1 MAKLTNN
8 RAKAAIAKEQKRLD
22 AIQKKMETQRKK
34 EEFGESW
41 KYSLKDE
48 HKQALKEIVGDFG
61 TPNLVDS
68 VDYNSFFDPINFYKE
83 EDGSVRQLDYK
94 KYLEY
99 EEAYQ
104 EVIDDCDKIIN
115 DEIDTSN
122 DSAKEQL
129 STHLTKKT
137 EKKKSKP
144 KIPEY
149 LQKLYQNWTKYFNRF
164 VPLYDKYVCSCCGKA
179 LPQDKYFL
187 AYNEGNL
194 GRIEA
199 NGKMHTHICMDCCKN
214 LYEYLF
220 YEKADK
226 DGEKAMKWLCSYLNI
241 YYDDVSYLKAKKTME
256 EKDRKTHIVEEYMS
270 VISRSATLK
279 GKVFLES
286 PDIDVN
292 QNKGDSKADKII
304 NSNTGNVPEDLEEE
318 WSKADLEAKRQV
330 IKMVGY
336 DPFYFEIEKDRKILY
351 KDLLGMMEQGM
362 ELDGLKV
369 QAAIQIVL
377 SFKNIRELNEK
388 YRKKSDEDAP
398 VSELKALSELKK
410 KELETITSF
419 SRDNGFGE
427 RYAISKAKGENT
439 FSGIMAKM
447 NEMKYENAILNMY
460 DVETSKSIN
469 QAADASFAAIFN
481 QLSMSEAEVYKTCQ
495 DQLKKLLSLQ
505 RENATLTE
513 NLRLAKREL
522 AEKKL
527 EEEKRQ
533 YDKEN
538 GDDGDSWGG
547 Y

>member
-199 NGKMHTHICMDCCKN
+199 NGKMHTHICMYCCKN

-538 GDDGDSWGG
+538 GDDGDNWGG

>member
-8 RAKAAIAKEQKRLD
+8 RVKAAIAKEQKRLD

-538 GDDGDSWGG
+538 GDDGDNWGG

>member
-1 MAKLTNN
+1 MAKLTNA
-8 RAKAAIAKEQKRLD
+8 RAKANIAKEQKRLD
-22 AIQKKMETQRKK
+22 AIQKKLETQRKK

-48 HKQALKEIVGDFG
+48 HKQALKEIVGDIG
-61 TPNLVDS
+61 TPSLKDT
-68 VDYNSFFDPINFYKE
+68 VDYNTFFDPINFYKD
-83 EDGSVRQLDYK
+83 EDGTVRQLDYK
-94 KYLEY
+94 KYTEY

-104 EVIDDCDKIIN
+104 EIIDDCDKVIN
-115 DEIDTSN
+115 DEIDTSK
-122 DSAKEQL
+122 DSASDQL
-129 STHLTKKT
+129 SEQLTKKR
-137 EKKKSKP
+137 EKRREKP
-144 KIPEY
+144 KLPEY
-149 LQKLYQNWTKYFNRF
+149 LQKLYQSWMKYFNRF
-164 VPLYDKYVCSCCGKA
+164 IPLYDKYVCSCCGKA
-179 LPQDKYFL
+179 LPQEKYFL

-194 GRIEA
+194 GRIEP
-199 NGKMHTHICMDCCKN
+199 NGRMHTHICIDCCKN

-220 YEKADK
+220 YEKAEK

-241 YYDDVSYLKAKKTME
+241 YYDDVSYFKAKKAME
-256 EKDRKTHIVEEYMS
+256 EKDRKTHIVEEYMN

-286 PDIDVN
+286 PDVDVSQN
-292 QNKGDSKADKII
+292 QGDSKADKII
-304 NSNTGNVPEDLEEE
+304 NSKTGNVPEDLEEE

-336 DPFYFEIEKDRKILY
+336 DPFYFEVEKDRKILY

-388 YRKKSDEDAP
+388 YRKKSDTDAP

-495 DQLKKLLSLQ
+495 DQLKKLLALQ

-533 YDKEN
+533 YDKEH
-538 GDDGDSWGG
+538 DEDGGSWGG

>member
-8 RAKAAIAKEQKRLD
+8 RAKATIAKEQKRLD

-68 VDYNSFFDPINFYKE
+68 VDYNIFFDPINFYKE

-115 DEIDTSN
+115 DEIDTSS

-129 STHLTKKT
+129 NTHLTKKT

-241 YYDDVSYLKAKKTME
+241 YYDDVSYFKAKKTME
-256 EKDRKTHIVEEYMS
+256 ENDRKTHIVEEYMN

-286 PDIDVN
+286 PDVDVN
-292 QNKGDSKADKII
+292 QNQGDSKADKII

-318 WSKADLEAKRQV
+318 WSKTDLEAKRQV

-336 DPFYFEIEKDRKILY
+336 DPFYFEVEKDRKILY

-388 YRKKSDEDAP
+388 YRKKSDTDAP

-495 DQLKKLLSLQ
+495 DQLKKLLALQ

-533 YDKEN
+533 YDKEH
-538 GDDGDSWGG
+538 GDDGDNWSG

>member
-1 MAKLTNN
+1 MAKLTNA
-8 RAKAAIAKEQKRLD
+8 RAKANIAKEQKRLD
-22 AIQKKMETQRKK
+22 AIQKKLETQRKK

-48 HKQALKEIVGDFG
+48 HKQALKEIVGDIG
-61 TPNLVDS
+61 TPSLKDT
-68 VDYNSFFDPINFYKE
+68 VDYNTFFDPINFYKD
-83 EDGSVRQLDYK
+83 EDGTVRQLDYK
-94 KYLEY
+94 KYTEY

-104 EVIDDCDKIIN
+104 EIIDDCDKVIN
-115 DEIDTSN
+115 DEIDTSK
-122 DSAKEQL
+122 DSASDQL
-129 STHLTKKT
+129 SEQLTKKK
-137 EKKKSKP
+137 EKRKEKP
-144 KIPEY
+144 KLPEY
-149 LQKLYQNWTKYFNRF
+149 LQKLYQSWMKYFNRF
-164 VPLYDKYVCSCCGKA
+164 IPLYDKYVCSCCGKA
-179 LPQDKYFL
+179 LPQEKYFL

-194 GRIEA
+194 GRIEP
-199 NGKMHTHICMDCCKN
+199 NGRMHTHICIDCCKN

-241 YYDDVSYLKAKKTME
+241 YYDDVSYFKAKKAME
-256 EKDRKTHIVEEYMS
+256 EKDRKTHIVEEYMN

-286 PDIDVN
+286 PDVDVSQN
-292 QNKGDSKADKII
+292 QGDSKADKII
-304 NSNTGNVPEDLEEE
+304 NSKTGNVPEDLEEE

-336 DPFYFEIEKDRKILY
+336 DPFYFEVEKDRKILY

-388 YRKKSDEDAP
+388 YRKKSDTDAP

-495 DQLKKLLSLQ
+495 DQLKKLLALQ

-533 YDKEN
+533 YDKEH
-538 GDDGDSWGG
+538 DEDGGSWGG

>member
-1 MAKLTNN
+1 MAKLTNA
-8 RAKAAIAKEQKRLD
+8 RAKANIAKEQKRLD
-22 AIQKKMETQRKK
+22 AIQKKLETQRKK

-48 HKQALKEIVGDFG
+48 HKQALKEIVGDIG
-61 TPNLVDS
+61 TPSLKDT
-68 VDYNSFFDPINFYKE
+68 VDYNTFFDPINFYKD
-83 EDGSVRQLDYK
+83 EDGTVRQLDYK
-94 KYLEY
+94 RYTEY

-104 EVIDDCDKIIN
+104 EIIDDCDKVIN
-115 DEIDTSN
+115 DEIDTSK
-122 DSAKEQL
+122 DSASDQL
-129 STHLTKKT
+129 SEQLTKKR
-137 EKKKSKP
+137 EKRREKP
-144 KIPEY
+144 KLPEY
-149 LQKLYQNWTKYFNRF
+149 LQKLYQSWMKYFNRF

-179 LPQDKYFL
+179 LPQEKYFL

-194 GRIEA
+194 GRIEP
-199 NGKMHTHICMDCCKN
+199 NGRMHTHICIDCCKN

-220 YEKADK
+220 YEKAEK

-241 YYDDVSYLKAKKTME
+241 YYDDVSYFKAKKAME
-256 EKDRKTHIVEEYMS
+256 EKDRKTHIVEEYMN

-286 PDIDVN
+286 PDVDVSQN
-292 QNKGDSKADKII
+292 QGDSKADKII
-304 NSNTGNVPEDLEEE
+304 NSKTGNVPEDLEEE

-336 DPFYFEIEKDRKILY
+336 DPFYFEVEKDRKILY

-388 YRKKSDEDAP
+388 YRKKSDTDAP

-410 KELETITSF
+410 KELETITNF

-495 DQLKKLLSLQ
+495 DQLKKLLALQ

-533 YDKEN
+533 YDKEH
-538 GDDGDSWGG
+538 DEDGGSWSG

>member
-336 DPFYFEIEKDRKILY
+336 DPFYFEVEKDRKILY

-495 DQLKKLLSLQ
+495 DQLKKLLALQ

-533 YDKEN
+533 YDKEH
-538 GDDGDSWGG
+538 DEDGGSWSG

>member
-137 EKKKSKP
+137 EKKKSRP

-194 GRIEA
+194 GRIEP

-241 YYDDVSYLKAKKTME
+241 YYDDVSYFKAKKTME

-286 PDIDVN
+286 PDVDVN

-336 DPFYFEIEKDRKILY
+336 DPFYFEIEQDRKILY

-495 DQLKKLLSLQ
+495 DQLKKILVLQ

-533 YDKEN
+533 YDKEH

>member
-199 NGKMHTHICMDCCKN
+199 NGKMHTHICMDCCKI

-533 YDKEN
+533 YDKEH

>member
-194 GRIEA
+194 GRIEP

-226 DGEKAMKWLCSYLNI
+226 DGEKAMKWLCSYINI
-241 YYDDVSYLKAKKTME
+241 YYDDVSYFKAKKTME

-286 PDIDVN
+286 PDVDVN

-460 DVETSKSIN
+460 DIETSKSIN

-505 RENATLTE
+505 RENATLAE

-538 GDDGDSWGG
+538 GDDGESWGG

>member
-8 RAKAAIAKEQKRLD
+8 RVKAAIVKEQKRLD
-22 AIQKKMETQRKK
+22 AIQKKMEAQRKK

-199 NGKMHTHICMDCCKN
+199 NGKMHTHICIDCCKN

-286 PDIDVN
+286 PDVDVN
-292 QNKGDSKADKII
+292 QNKGDSKSDKII

-495 DQLKKLLSLQ
+495 DQLKKILVLQ
-505 RENATLTE
+505 RENATLAE

-533 YDKEN
+533 YDKEH

>member
-1 MAKLTNN
+1 MAKLTNA
-8 RAKAAIAKEQKRLD
+8 RAKANIAKEQKRLD
-22 AIQKKMETQRKK
+22 AIQKKLETQRKK

-48 HKQALKEIVGDFG
+48 HKQALKEIVGDIG
-61 TPNLVDS
+61 TPSLKDT
-68 VDYNSFFDPINFYKE
+68 VDYNTFFDPINFYKD
-83 EDGSVRQLDYK
+83 EDGTVRQLDYK
-94 KYLEY
+94 RYTEY

-104 EVIDDCDKIIN
+104 EIIDDCDKVIN
-115 DEIDTSN
+115 DEIDTSK
-122 DSAKEQL
+122 DSASDQL
-129 STHLTKKT
+129 SEQLTKKR
-137 EKKKSKP
+137 EKRREKP
-144 KIPEY
+144 KLPEY
-149 LQKLYQNWTKYFNRF
+149 LQKLYQSWMKYFNRF
-164 VPLYDKYVCSCCGKA
+164 IPLYDKYVCSCCGKA
-179 LPQDKYFL
+179 LPQEKYFL

-194 GRIEA
+194 GRIEP
-199 NGKMHTHICMDCCKN
+199 NGRMHTHICIDCCKN

-220 YEKADK
+220 YEKAEK

-241 YYDDVSYLKAKKTME
+241 YYDDVSYFKAKKAME
-256 EKDRKTHIVEEYMS
+256 EKDRKTHIVEEYMN

-286 PDIDVN
+286 PDVDVSQN
-292 QNKGDSKADKII
+292 QGDSKADKII
-304 NSNTGNVPEDLEEE
+304 NSKTGNVPEDLEEE

-336 DPFYFEIEKDRKILY
+336 DPFYFEVEKDRKILY

-388 YRKKSDEDAP
+388 YRKKSDTDAP

-495 DQLKKLLSLQ
+495 DQLKKLLALQ

-533 YDKEN
+533 YDKEH
-538 GDDGDSWGG
+538 DEDGGSWGG

>member
-8 RAKAAIAKEQKRLD
+8 RVKAAIAKEQKRLD
-22 AIQKKMETQRKK
+22 AIQKKMEAQRKK

-137 EKKKSKP
+137 EKKKSGP

-194 GRIEA
+194 GRIEP

-241 YYDDVSYLKAKKTME
+241 YYDDVSYFKAKKTME

-286 PDIDVN
+286 PDVDVN

-495 DQLKKLLSLQ
+495 DQLKKILVLQ
-505 RENATLTE
+505 RENATLAE

-533 YDKEN
+533 YDKEH

>member
-68 VDYNSFFDPINFYKE
+68 VDYNTFFDPINFYKE

-199 NGKMHTHICMDCCKN
+199 NGKMHTHICIDCCKN

-226 DGEKAMKWLCSYLNI
+226 DGEKAMKWICSYLNI
-241 YYDDVSYLKAKKTME
+241 YFDDVSYFKAKKTME

-286 PDIDVN
+286 PDVDVN

>member
-8 RAKAAIAKEQKRLD
+8 RVKAAIAKEQKRLD

-388 YRKKSDEDAP
+388 YRKKSDEDAS

-538 GDDGDSWGG
+538 GDDGDNWGG

>member
-241 YYDDVSYLKAKKTME
+241 YYDDVSYFKAKKTME

-286 PDIDVN
+286 PDVDVN
-292 QNKGDSKADKII
+292 QNQGESKADKII

-538 GDDGDSWGG
+538 GDDGDNWGG

>member
-122 DSAKEQL
+122 DSVKEQL
-129 STHLTKKT
+129 STHLTKKI

-164 VPLYDKYVCSCCGKA
+164 VPLYDKYICSCCGKA

-241 YYDDVSYLKAKKTME
+241 YYDDVSYFKAKKTME

-538 GDDGDSWGG
+538 GDDGDNWGG

>member
-8 RAKAAIAKEQKRLD
+8 RAKATIAKEQKRLD

-68 VDYNSFFDPINFYKE
+68 VDYNIFFDPINFYKE

-115 DEIDTSN
+115 DEIDTSS

-129 STHLTKKT
+129 NTHLTKKT

-241 YYDDVSYLKAKKTME
+241 YYDDVSYFKAKKTME
-256 EKDRKTHIVEEYMS
+256 ENDRKTHIVEEYMN

-286 PDIDVN
+286 PDVDVN
-292 QNKGDSKADKII
+292 QNQGDSKADKII

-336 DPFYFEIEKDRKILY
+336 DPFYFEVEKDRKILY

-388 YRKKSDEDAP
+388 YRKKSDTDAP

-495 DQLKKLLSLQ
+495 DQLKKLLALQ

-533 YDKEN
+533 YDKEH
-538 GDDGDSWGG
+538 GDDGDNWSG

>member
-8 RAKAAIAKEQKRLD
+8 RAKATIAKEQKRLD

-226 DGEKAMKWLCSYLNI
+226 DGEKAMKWFCSYLNI

-256 EKDRKTHIVEEYMS
+256 EKDRKTHIVEEYMG

-286 PDIDVN
+286 PDVNVN
-292 QNKGDSKADKII
+292 QNQGDSKADKII
-304 NSNTGNVPEDLEEE
+304 NSNTGNVPEDLEEQ

-533 YDKEN
+533 YDKEH

>member
-1 MAKLTNN
+1 MAKLTNA
-8 RAKAAIAKEQKRLD
+8 RAKANIAKEQKRLD
-22 AIQKKMETQRKK
+22 AIQKKLETQRKK

-48 HKQALKEIVGDFG
+48 HKQALKEIVGDIG
-61 TPNLVDS
+61 TPSLKDT
-68 VDYNSFFDPINFYKE
+68 VDYNTFFDPINFYKD
-83 EDGSVRQLDYK
+83 EDGTVRQLDYK
-94 KYLEY
+94 KYTEY

-104 EVIDDCDKIIN
+104 EIIDDCDRVIN
-115 DEIDTSN
+115 DEIDTSK
-122 DSAKEQL
+122 DSASDQL
-129 STHLTKKT
+129 SEQLTKKKET
-137 EKKKSKP
+137 RKEKP
-144 KIPEY
+144 KLPEY
-149 LQKLYQNWTKYFNRF
+149 LQKLYQSWMKYFNRF
-164 VPLYDKYVCSCCGKA
+164 IPLYDKYVCSCCGKA
-179 LPQDKYFL
+179 LPQEKYFL

-194 GRIEA
+194 GRIEP
-199 NGKMHTHICMDCCKN
+199 NGRMHTHICIDCCKN

-241 YYDDVSYLKAKKTME
+241 YYDDVSYFKAKKAME
-256 EKDRKTHIVEEYMS
+256 EKDRKTHIVEEYMN

-286 PDIDVN
+286 PDVDVSQN
-292 QNKGDSKADKII
+292 QGDSKADKII
-304 NSNTGNVPEDLEEE
+304 NSKTGNVPEDLEEE

-336 DPFYFEIEKDRKILY
+336 DPFYFEVEKDRKILY

-388 YRKKSDEDAP
+388 YRKKSDTDAP

-495 DQLKKLLSLQ
+495 DQLKKLLALQ

-533 YDKEN
+533 YDKEH
-538 GDDGDSWGG
+538 DEDGGSWGG

>member
-22 AIQKKMETQRKK
+22 AIQKKIETQRKK

-68 VDYNSFFDPINFYKE
+68 VDYNTFFDPINFYKE

-220 YEKADK
+220 YEKANK

-241 YYDDVSYLKAKKTME
+241 YYDDVSYFKAKKTME

-286 PDIDVN
+286 PDVDVN

-427 RYAISKAKGENT
+427 RYAIGKAKGENT

-538 GDDGDSWGG
+538 GDDGDNWGG

>member
-199 NGKMHTHICMDCCKN
+199 NGKMHTHICMNCCKN

-256 EKDRKTHIVEEYMS
+256 EKDNTTHIVEEYMS

-538 GDDGDSWGG
+538 GDDGDNWGG

>member
-1 MAKLTNN
+1 MAKLTND
-8 RAKAAIAKEQKRLD
+8 RAKANIAKEQKRLD
-22 AIQKKMETQRKK
+22 AIQKKLETQRKK

-48 HKQALKEIVGDFG
+48 HKQALKEIVGDIG
-61 TPNLVDS
+61 TPSLKDT
-68 VDYNSFFDPINFYKE
+68 VDYNTFFDPINFYKD
-83 EDGSVRQLDYK
+83 EDGTVRQLDYK
-94 KYLEY
+94 RYTEY

-104 EVIDDCDKIIN
+104 EIIDDCDKVIN
-115 DEIDTSN
+115 DEIDTSK
-122 DSAKEQL
+122 DSASDQL
-129 STHLTKKT
+129 SEQLTKKR
-137 EKKKSKP
+137 EKRREKP
-144 KIPEY
+144 KLPEY
-149 LQKLYQNWTKYFNRF
+149 LQKLYQSWMKYFNRF

-179 LPQDKYFL
+179 LPQEKYFL

-194 GRIEA
+194 GRIEP
-199 NGKMHTHICMDCCKN
+199 NGRMHTHICIDCCKN

-220 YEKADK
+220 YEKAEK

-241 YYDDVSYLKAKKTME
+241 YYDDVSYFKAKKAME
-256 EKDRKTHIVEEYMS
+256 EKDRKTHIVEEYMN

-286 PDIDVN
+286 PDVDVSQN
-292 QNKGDSKADKII
+292 QGDSKADKII
-304 NSNTGNVPEDLEEE
+304 NSKTGNVPEDLEEE

-336 DPFYFEIEKDRKILY
+336 DPFYFEVEKDRKILY

-388 YRKKSDEDAP
+388 YRKKSDTDAP

-495 DQLKKLLSLQ
+495 DQLKKLLALQ

-533 YDKEN
+533 YDKEH
-538 GDDGDSWGG
+538 DEDGGSWGG

>member
-68 VDYNSFFDPINFYKE
+68 VDYNTFFDPINFYKE

-122 DSAKEQL
+122 DSTKEQL

-199 NGKMHTHICMDCCKN
+199 NGKMHTHICIDCCKN

-241 YYDDVSYLKAKKTME
+241 YYDDVSYFKAKKTME

-286 PDIDVN
+286 PDVDVN

-388 YRKKSDEDAP
+388 YRKKSDADAP

-533 YDKEN
+533 YDKEH

>member
-241 YYDDVSYLKAKKTME
+241 YYDDVSYFKAKKTME

-286 PDIDVN
+286 PDVDVN

-460 DVETSKSIN
+460 DIETSKSIN

>member
-194 GRIEA
+194 GRIEP

-241 YYDDVSYLKAKKTME
+241 YYDDVSYFKAKKTME

-286 PDIDVN
+286 PDVDVN

-330 IKMVGY
+330 IKMVCY

-495 DQLKKLLSLQ
+495 DQLKKILVLQ

-533 YDKEN
+533 YDKEH

>member
-1 MAKLTNN
+1 MAKLTNA
-8 RAKAAIAKEQKRLD
+8 RAKANIAKEQKRLD
-22 AIQKKMETQRKK
+22 AIQKKLETQRKK

-48 HKQALKEIVGDFG
+48 HKQALKEIVGDIG
-61 TPNLVDS
+61 TPSLKDT
-68 VDYNSFFDPINFYKE
+68 VDYNTFFDPINFYKD
-83 EDGSVRQLDYK
+83 EDGTVRQLDYK
-94 KYLEY
+94 KYTEY

-104 EVIDDCDKIIN
+104 EIIDDCDKVIN
-115 DEIDTSN
+115 DEIDTSK
-122 DSAKEQL
+122 DSASDQL
-129 STHLTKKT
+129 SEQLTKKK
-137 EKKKSKP
+137 EKRKEKP
-144 KIPEY
+144 RLPEY
-149 LQKLYQNWTKYFNRF
+149 LQKLYQSWMKYFNRF
-164 VPLYDKYVCSCCGKA
+164 IPLYDKYVCSCCGKA
-179 LPQDKYFL
+179 LPQEKYFL

-194 GRIEA
+194 GRIEP
-199 NGKMHTHICMDCCKN
+199 NGRMHTHICIDCCKN

-241 YYDDVSYLKAKKTME
+241 YYDDVSYFKAKKAME
-256 EKDRKTHIVEEYMS
+256 EKDRKTHIVEEYMN

-286 PDIDVN
+286 PDVDVSQN
-292 QNKGDSKADKII
+292 QGDSKADKII
-304 NSNTGNVPEDLEEE
+304 NSKTGNVPEDLEEE

-336 DPFYFEIEKDRKILY
+336 DPFYFEVEKDRKILY

-388 YRKKSDEDAP
+388 YRKKSDTDAP

-495 DQLKKLLSLQ
+495 DQLKKLLALQ

-533 YDKEN
+533 YDKEH
-538 GDDGDSWGG
+538 DEDGGSWGG

>member
-1 MAKLTNN
+1 MAKLTNA
-8 RAKAAIAKEQKRLD
+8 RAKANIAKEQKRLD
-22 AIQKKMETQRKK
+22 AIQKKLETQRKK

-48 HKQALKEIVGDFG
+48 HKQALKEIVGDIG
-61 TPNLVDS
+61 TPSLKDT
-68 VDYNSFFDPINFYKE
+68 VDYNTFFDPINFYKD
-83 EDGSVRQLDYK
+83 EDGTVRQLDYK
-94 KYLEY
+94 KYTEY

-104 EVIDDCDKIIN
+104 EIIDDCDKVIN
-115 DEIDTSN
+115 DEIDTSK
-122 DSAKEQL
+122 DSASDQL
-129 STHLTKKT
+129 SEQLTKKK
-137 EKKKSKP
+137 EKRKEKTKL
-144 KIPEY
+144 PEY
-149 LQKLYQNWTKYFNRF
+149 LQKLYQSWMKYFNRF
-164 VPLYDKYVCSCCGKA
+164 IPLYDKYVCSCCGKA
-179 LPQDKYFL
+179 LPQEKYFL

-194 GRIEA
+194 GRIEP
-199 NGKMHTHICMDCCKN
+199 NGRMHTHICIDCCKN

-241 YYDDVSYLKAKKTME
+241 YYDDVSYFKAKKAME
-256 EKDRKTHIVEEYMS
+256 EKDRKTHIVEEYMN

-286 PDIDVN
+286 PDVDVSQN
-292 QNKGDSKADKII
+292 QGDSKADKII
-304 NSNTGNVPEDLEEE
+304 NSKTGNVPEDLEEE

-336 DPFYFEIEKDRKILY
+336 DPFYFEVEKDRKILY

-388 YRKKSDEDAP
+388 YRKKSDTDAP

-495 DQLKKLLSLQ
+495 DQLKKLLALQ

-533 YDKEN
+533 YDKEH
-538 GDDGDSWGG
+538 DEDGGSWGG

>member
-68 VDYNSFFDPINFYKE
+68 VDYNTFFDPINFYKE

-104 EVIDDCDKIIN
+104 EVIDDCDKIVN

-241 YYDDVSYLKAKKTME
+241 YYDDVSYFKAKKTME

-286 PDIDVN
+286 PDVDVN

-533 YDKEN
+533 YDKEH

>member
-1 MAKLTNN
+1 MAKLTNA
-8 RAKAAIAKEQKRLD
+8 RAKANIAKEQKRLD

-48 HKQALKEIVGDFG
+48 HKQALKEIVGDIG
-61 TPNLVDS
+61 TPSLKDT
-68 VDYNSFFDPINFYKE
+68 VDYNTFFDPINFYKD
-83 EDGSVRQLDYK
+83 EDGTVRQLDYK
-94 KYLEY
+94 KYTEY

-104 EVIDDCDKIIN
+104 EIIDDCDKIIN
-115 DEIDTSN
+115 DEIDTSA
-122 DSAKEQL
+122 DSASDQL
-129 STHLTKKT
+129 SEQLTKKK
-137 EKKKSKP
+137 EKRKEKP
-144 KIPEY
+144 KLPEY
-149 LQKLYQNWTKYFNRF
+149 LQRLYQSWMKYFNRF

-179 LPQDKYFL
+179 LPQEKYFL

-194 GRIEA
+194 GRIEP
-199 NGKMHTHICMDCCKN
+199 NGRMHTHICIDCCKN

-241 YYDDVSYLKAKKTME
+241 YYDDVSYFKAKKAME
-256 EKDRKTHIVEEYMS
+256 EKDRKTHIVEEYMN

-286 PDIDVN
+286 PDVDVSQN
-292 QNKGDSKADKII
+292 QGDSKADKII
-304 NSNTGNVPEDLEEE
+304 NSKTGSVPEDLEEE

-336 DPFYFEIEKDRKILY
+336 DPFYFEVEKDRKILY

-388 YRKKSDEDAP
+388 YRKKSDTDAP

-495 DQLKKLLSLQ
+495 DQLKKLLALQ

-533 YDKEN
+533 YDKEH
-538 GDDGDSWGG
+538 DEDGRNWGG

>member
-286 PDIDVN
+286 PDVDVN

-495 DQLKKLLSLQ
+495 DQLKKILVLQ
-505 RENATLTE
+505 RENATLAE

-533 YDKEN
+533 YDKEH

>member
-68 VDYNSFFDPINFYKE
+68 VDYNTFFDPINFYKE

-122 DSAKEQL
+122 DSTKEQL

-220 YEKADK
+220 YEKANK

-241 YYDDVSYLKAKKTME
+241 YYDDVSYFKAKKTME

-538 GDDGDSWGG
+538 GDDGDNWGG

>member
-241 YYDDVSYLKAKKTME
+241 YYDDVSYFKAKKTME

-286 PDIDVN
+286 PNVDVN
-292 QNKGDSKADKII
+292 QNQGDSKADKII

-469 QAADASFAAIFN
+469 QAADASFTAIFN

-527 EEEKRQ
+527 EEEKRK
-533 YDKEN
+533 YDAEH
-538 GDDGDSWGG
+538 GEEESWGG

>member
-194 GRIEA
+194 GRIEP

-241 YYDDVSYLKAKKTME
+241 YYDDVSYFKAKKTME
-256 EKDRKTHIVEEYMS
+256 EKERKTHIVEEYMS

-286 PDIDVN
+286 PDVDVN

-495 DQLKKLLSLQ
+495 DQLKKILVLQ
-505 RENATLTE
+505 RENATLAE

-533 YDKEN
+533 YDKEH

>member
-8 RAKAAIAKEQKRLD
+8 RVKAAIAKEQKRLD
-22 AIQKKMETQRKK
+22 AIQKKMEAQRKK

-199 NGKMHTHICMDCCKN
+199 NGKMHTHICIDCCKN

-286 PDIDVN
+286 PDVDVN

-495 DQLKKLLSLQ
+495 DQLKKILVLQ

-533 YDKEN
+533 YDKEH

>member
-241 YYDDVSYLKAKKTME
+241 YYDDVSYFKAKKTME

-286 PDIDVN
+286 PNVDVN
-292 QNKGDSKADKII
+292 QNQGDSKADKII

-527 EEEKRQ
+527 EEEKRK
-533 YDKEN
+533 YDAEH
-538 GDDGDSWGG
+538 GEEESWGG

>member
-137 EKKKSKP
+137 EKKKSRP

-194 GRIEA
+194 GRIEP

-241 YYDDVSYLKAKKTME
+241 YYDDVSYFKAKKTME

-286 PDIDVN
+286 PDVDVN

-495 DQLKKLLSLQ
+495 DQLKKILVLQ

-533 YDKEN
+533 YDKEH

>member
-104 EVIDDCDKIIN
+104 EVIDDCDKTIN

-286 PDIDVN
+286 PDVDVN

-533 YDKEN
+533 YDKEH

>member
-1 MAKLTNN
+1 MAKLTNA
-8 RAKAAIAKEQKRLD
+8 RAKANIAKEQKRLD
-22 AIQKKMETQRKK
+22 AIQKKLETQRKK

-48 HKQALKEIVGDFG
+48 HKQALKEIVGDIG
-61 TPNLVDS
+61 TPSLKDT
-68 VDYNSFFDPINFYKE
+68 VDYNTFFDPINFYKD
-83 EDGSVRQLDYK
+83 EDGTVRQLDYK
-94 KYLEY
+94 KYTEY

-104 EVIDDCDKIIN
+104 EIIDDCDKVIN
-115 DEIDTSN
+115 DEIDTSK
-122 DSAKEQL
+122 DSASDQL
-129 STHLTKKT
+129 SEQLTKKK
-137 EKKKSKP
+137 EKRKEKP
-144 KIPEY
+144 KLPEY
-149 LQKLYQNWTKYFNRF
+149 LQKLYQSWMKYFNRF

-179 LPQDKYFL
+179 LPQEKYFL
-187 AYNEGNL
+187 VYNEGNL
-194 GRIEA
+194 GRIEP
-199 NGKMHTHICMDCCKN
+199 NGRMHTHICIDCCKN

-241 YYDDVSYLKAKKTME
+241 YYDDVSYFKAKKAME
-256 EKDRKTHIVEEYMS
+256 EKDRKTHIVEEYMN

-286 PDIDVN
+286 PDVDVSQN
-292 QNKGDSKADKII
+292 QGDSKADKII
-304 NSNTGNVPEDLEEE
+304 NSKTGSVPEDLEEE

-336 DPFYFEIEKDRKILY
+336 DPFYFEVEKDRKILY

-388 YRKKSDEDAP
+388 YRKKSDTDAP

-495 DQLKKLLSLQ
+495 DQLKKLLALQ

-513 NLRLAKREL
+513 NLRLVKREL

-533 YDKEN
+533 YDKEH
-538 GDDGDSWGG
+538 DEDGGSWGG